1 MSPVSVPSPVRG
13 SEAPLRGSEAPLRGS
28 EAPLRGLVGPVV
40 DGSALSTG
48 GPGQVIVMV
57 GLPARGKTYIAKKLT
72 SCLDI

>member
-48 GPGQVIVMV
+48 
-57 GLPARGKTYIAKKLT
+57 K
-72 SCLDI
+72 